1 MLANTKATNRC
12 AAPSEA
18 TETAGVYVVLR
29 GLGDGAPGKN
39 RTCDLG
45 FRKTSGSEP
54 GFDTGR
60 RNRSGFLQLVQ
71 RAHLFSS
78 PVAPPLPSSTMAA
91 RRSFAVMS
99 A

>member
-1 MLANTKATNRC
+1 MKHGGDGSCVDT
-12 AAPSEA
+12 APSEA
-18 TETAGVYVVLR
+18 TETAGVFVVL
-29 GLGDGAPGKN
+29 GGHGHGAPSKD

-60 RNRSGFLQLVQ
+60 RNRSGFYVT
-71 RAHLFSS
+71 RSCDHSFSS
-78 PVAPPLPSSTMAA
+78 PVAPPLPSSTIAA